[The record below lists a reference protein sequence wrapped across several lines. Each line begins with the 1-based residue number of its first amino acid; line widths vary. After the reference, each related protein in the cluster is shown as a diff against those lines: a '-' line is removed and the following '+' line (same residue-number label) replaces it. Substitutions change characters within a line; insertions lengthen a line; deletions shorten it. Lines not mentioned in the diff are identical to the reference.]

1 MERQLSSD
9 CCGPL
14 FSELLQCMLGGM
26 QSHLDSSVVRI
37 RHMGMVVGEC
47 LSSCMNINGTKLK
60 FEVITMFTFLL
71 IFPNDSC
78 LRWRCGSCLSFY
90 HAVLQYD
97 QDEETQELLSLMK
110 PCAGDQSESENGYVF
125 YIIKQGKMSFLI
137 FSGNLFASM

>member
-1 MERQLSSD
+1 MHLWKDICLSD

-60 FEVITMFTFLL
+60 FEVITMFIFLL

-78 LRWRCGSCLSFY
+78 LKWRCGSCLFMSFY
-90 HAVLQYD
+90 PAVLQYD

-110 PCAGDQSESENGYVF
+110 PCAGDQSESENRYVF
-125 YIIKQGKMSFLI
+125 YI
-137 FSGNLFASM
+137 

>member
-14 FSELLQCMLGGM
+14 FSDLLQCMLGGM

-60 FEVITMFTFLL
+60 FEVITMFIFLL
-71 IFPNDSC
+71 IFPKRFLLEMVLSDFLSC
-78 LRWRCGSCLSFY
+78 CV
-90 HAVLQYD
+90 AV
-97 QDEETQELLSLMK
+97 
-110 PCAGDQSESENGYVF
+110 
-125 YIIKQGKMSFLI
+125 
-137 FSGNLFASM
+137 